1 MDHTQPYHYT
11 PICDVDECDHPA
23 AYKVAAPWSDGT
35 QNELKNYGVYCT
47 HHAYQALEFARE
59 RQADV
64 RVGPGE
70 NVGPV
75 RLFELIEGRRDAEL
89 IPVA

>member
-1 MDHTQPYHYT
+1 MSLDRPYRYT
-11 PICDVDECDHPA
+11 PICDVERCDDPA

-35 QNELKNYGVYCT
+35 QNELKNYGVYCVQ
-47 HHAYQALEFARE
+47 HAFERLEIAKARQSE
-59 RQADV
+59 V
-64 RVGPGE
+64 RLGPGE
-70 NVGPV
+70 LVSTV